1 MTPNTIAPEPEKMS
15 LNLHD
20 QVWIKRL
27 FDRQDESITKQH
39 EEAILLIT
47 DSVFTKVAEV
57 MREQNER
64 MFEILNLQNQA
75 IAAIASD
82 ITDIKRQT
90 SIIEKDIVRIEGEI
104 NCLETDVKNE
114 DDRIGKLERTLRPR
128 NIYFRIMVAVIL
140 AVTISMILFE
150 WFHNHV
156 YPVH

>member
-27 FDRQDESITKQH
+27 FDRQDEAITKQH